1 MLELQSVC
9 VEFLAAGGTIR
20 PVDQVSLMV
29 RQGERHVIIGETGSG
44 KSVLLMSI
52 LGLSGGR
59 VTGHILWNGKELVG
73 LSPRAYNQIRGRE
86 IAYIPQGN
94 ASGFNPLMRI
104 GTQIAEPLRVHLKL
118 GRAEARAYAVDV
130 LRRLDFQD
138 PEYWA
143 SRYPHHLSGG
153 MKQRALVA
161 MGTAAGGQLLLADEP
176 TKGLDEERRG
186 DVIDLFAELS
196 QTCTEERLSLLC
208 VTHDLYFAKKIA
220 THIHVMYAGQILE
233 SSGCEAFFQAPLHP
247 YSQMMINSL
256 PEHGFQYPKGFAPS
270 HEEYDGLGCR
280 FAGRCPKAQAGCFR
294 EKPPVLAAGER
305 QVRCHHVSQSR

>member
-1 MLELQSVC
+1 MHECSSAGKGGGKLYRWAETRAPKIAPYLHLFLFFFGLLALDLGFRWMCRFAQAVGLGNTLKLMP
-9 VEFLAAGGTIR
+9 FTLGWALLLTGLAAA
-20 PVDQVSLMV
+20 
-29 RQGERHVIIGETGSG
+29 
-44 KSVLLMSI
+44 
-52 LGLSGGR
+52 LS
-59 VTGHILWNGKELVG
+59 
-73 LSPRAYNQIRGRE
+73 
-86 IAYIPQGN
+86 
-94 ASGFNPLMRI
+94 
-104 GTQIAEPLRVHLKL
+104 
-118 GRAEARAYAVDV
+118 
-130 LRRLDFQD
+130 RRLRQV
-138 PEYWA
+138 WI
-143 SRYPHHLSGG
+143 
-153 MKQRALVA
+153 
-161 MGTAAGGQLLLADEP
+161 LLI
-176 TKGLDEERRG
+176 GL
-186 DVIDLFAELS
+186 IA
-196 QTCTEERLSLLC
+196 SLLC

>member
-1 MLELQSVC
+1 MLELQSVS
-9 VEFLAAGGTIR
+9 VEFPAVRGAIR

-29 RQGERHVIIGETGSG
+29 KQGEYHVIIGETGSG
-44 KSVLLMSI
+44 KSVLLMGI
-52 LGLSGGR
+52 LGLSGGK
-59 VTGHILWNGKELVG
+59 VTGHILWNDKELTG
-73 LSPRAYNQIRGRE
+73 LSPREYNRIRGRE

-94 ASGFNPLMRI
+94 ASGFNPLIQI
-104 GTQIAEPLRVHLKL
+104 GAQIAEPPRIHLKL
-118 GRAEARAYAVDV
+118 GRAEARAYAVDA
-130 LRRLDFQD
+130 LRKLDFQE
-138 PEYWA
+138 PEYWV

-161 MGTAAGGQLLLADEP
+161 MGIAAGGELLLADEP
-176 TKGLDEERRG
+176 TKGLDEDRRD
-186 DVIDLFAELS
+186 DVIKLFGELS
-196 QTCTEERLSLLC
+196 QTCTEKRISLLC

-233 SSGCEAFFQAPLHP
+233 SSGCEEFFRAPLHP

-270 HEEYDGLGCR
+270 HEEYAGLGCR

-294 EKPPVLAAGER
+294 EKPPVFACGER
-305 QVRCHHVSQSR
+305 RVRCHHVSQSK